1 MSGGF
6 FNKLLNIVGFEDVE
20 EDDVMMDK
28 EQDEYEEFEQQEE
41 MYEETRPSN
50 KRRGGKIVGLPTSA
64 SGNKL
69 SMIVYQPSTNEDTQN
84 IIDNIKAR
92 KPVIVNLDDLDTDV
106 AQRVLDFLSGA
117 IYALNGNIK
126 KVARSIFVVA
136 PSNVDI
142 ASNEG
147 ESDRNHDFED

>member
-1 MSGGF
+1 
-6 FNKLLNIVGFEDVE
+6 
-20 EDDVMMDK
+20 MMDK